1 MSSLSHCR
9 PLMAHERAEY
19 NTLQTPPQA
28 IGKLA
33 LPALPEPPLWPGS
46 VTR

>member
-9 PLMAHERAEY
+9 LLMAHERAEY

-33 LPALPEPPLWPGS
+33 LPEPPLWPGS